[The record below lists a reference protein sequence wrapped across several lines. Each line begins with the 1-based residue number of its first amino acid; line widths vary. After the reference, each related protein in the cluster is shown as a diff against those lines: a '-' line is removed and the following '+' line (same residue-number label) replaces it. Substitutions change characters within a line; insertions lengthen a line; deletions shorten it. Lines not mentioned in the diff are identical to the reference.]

1 MTRTRKAAWVLAGI
15 SLSAL
20 FLAPLLLAS
29 SGAFV
34 HSFTRSFHAPAMF
47 DTSFGADNAVRISGT
62 LTLLPGSSGGGGG
75 IGTAGQVPV
84 GSRMVI
90 EFVGA
95 SCQADFAPG
104 VDVMKI
110 DLQTQD
116 GNTLDTYEFV
126 PTKAPVAPST
136 STAGSS
142 VNWYILAQPLRLYSD
157 GTALQPLSV
166 GVAATAGVPNANA
179 RSKILCTFE
188 ISGYLVAPGA

>member
-20 FLAPLLLAS
+20 FLAPFLLAS
-29 SGAFV
+29 SGALV

-47 DTSFGADNAVRISGT
+47 DTSFGADNAVRISGIV
-62 LTLLPGSSGGGGG
+62 TLLPGSSGGGGG
-75 IGTAGQVPV
+75 MGTAGQVPV
-84 GSRMVI
+84 GSRLVV
-90 EFVGA
+90 EFIGA

-110 DLQTQD
+110 DLQTRD
-116 GNTLDTYEFV
+116 ANSLDTYEFV
-126 PTKAPVAPST
+126 PTKAPAAPST
-136 STAGSS
+136 S

-157 GTALQPLSV
+157 GTTLPPLSV

-179 RSKILCTFE
+179 RSKILCAFE